1 MLLHS
6 RKQRKQQHPIM
17 NLTPCILAVL
27 ISAAALNPAQAD
39 DFAARCADRASIERI
54 YHTHRLGTKQFE
66 QAMPR
71 ALLGQIVRQDQHK
84 EAVLKKVYGMEI
96 TPAMVAAEVE
106 RINTTTRAPEVLAE
120 IKTALGDDAARFAT
134 AMARPILVERELRR
148 RFDNDGKLHAAQ
160 RREAD
165 LARESLL
172 AKKPVKEMR
181 DVTWH
186 LTPRPAEDKPAPPAA
201 ATTPTK
207 ANAKSSAYTNEAT
220 AQLSQA
226 LNPPDKSTPGKEK
239 LYFEELEPELQKVL
253 GVQLQKPGD
262 VSAVVEMPGGFL
274 VFLAKEKN
282 AETLSAAS
290 VTISKRS
297 YEEWLV
303 REPGGTSPGPRR

>member
-1 MLLHS
+1 
-6 RKQRKQQHPIM
+6 M

-27 ISAAALNPAQAD
+27 ISAAALHPARAD
-39 DFAARCADRASIERI
+39 DFAARCADRAAIERV
-54 YHTHRLGTKQFE
+54 YHTHRLGTKQPFE

-71 ALLGQIVRQDQHK
+71 ALLEQTVRQDQHK
-84 EAVLKKVYGMEI
+84 EAVLRKVYGLEI

-148 RFDNDGKLHAAQ
+148 RFDNDHKLHAAQ
-160 RREAD
+160 RREAE

-172 AKKPVKEMR
+172 AKNPVKDMHE
-181 DVTWH
+181 VTWH

-220 AQLSQA
+220 AQVAQSLT
-226 LNPPDKSTPGKEK
+226 PPDKSTPGREK
-239 LYFEELEPELQKVL
+239 LYFEDLDPELQKVL
-253 GVQLQKPGD
+253 RGQLQKPGD
-262 VSAVVEMPGGFL
+262 VSAVIEMPAGFL
-274 VFLAKEKN
+274 VFLAKEKT
-282 AETLSAAS
+282 AASLSAAS
-290 VTISKRS
+290 VSIPKRS
-297 YEEWLV
+297 YEEWLAQ
-303 REPGGTSPGPRR
+303 EPEGTSPDPRR